1 MSLSSREKRGS
12 RRRLLVGA
20 VALGLGLICPTA
32 LDALAGSAARSLTE
46 NVVPPLPT
54 EAFRPSNARTIDGK
68 LIPSEQFFPSTRCA
82 GCHKDTHAAWSESL
96 HRNAAREPFYRESA
110 DILLRSRGIEYTRH
124 CEACHTPV
132 ALFAGAL
139 TTGSTEPRDSDDEGI
154 TCTVCHSIV
163 DATVDG
169 TGSYTIRRPALLMRP
184 DGTPVFGDMP
194 DKTILDNVPDHKRA
208 MMRPVLRSPE
218 FCATCHKVTLP
229 EDLNGYK
236 PLVGFSAY
244 DDWQKSGA
252 SHESITSFKRRP
264 ERVDCRGCHMPKVE
278 SLNDR
283 AAKNKVIA
291 SHRWLGANTAAP
303 TFYGQHEQVER
314 TKAFLSNDV
323 VGVDVFAARGD
334 AKGLFVGPLTQATEN
349 GVGFAP
355 GDEITVDVVV
365 ANRNAAHTFPPEV
378 RDLYEAWVEFEAVD
392 EAGRTVFQS
401 GYLKPDGMLDER
413 AHVYKSILLDATG
426 RPITRHQVWLT
437 TIKAYDNTIAPGQA
451 DVARYRFRVP
461 DGVAALE
468 LRARVKYRRF
478 NQEYTNYVLARRSA
492 TLVLPVVTM
501 AESSTVIRGGGAD
514 AQGAA
519 SDGAAARWNDYGIG
533 LLAQSQSSAAAD
545 AFRRAFEADP
555 TKADY
560 LINAAIAELRT
571 ERWGWERT
579 QQRKAGDL
587 LDRALA
593 VDPASV
599 RARFYRATV
608 MRAEGRVLEAAN
620 EMAAVA
626 REYPRDREVQR
637 QLGQTLAT
645 LGRRAEA
652 IEAFEA
658 IAKVDPT
665 DWGAYQFLA
674 SLYAS
679 EGRSEDAARAQAL
692 YRAWRDDPKADV
704 VAMRFY
710 AAHPQWADERT
721 STHAHGKAAPRRPV
735 LTGAKAAPVE

>member
-1 MSLSSREKRGS
+1 MIGY
-12 RRRLLVGA
+12 A
-20 VALGLGLICPTA
+20 T
-32 LDALAGSAARSLTE
+32 LDVSAGSPGRPLTE

-110 DILLRSRGIEYTRH
+110 DILLRTRGIEYTRH

-169 TGSYTIRRPALLMRP
+169 TGSYTIRRPALLVRA

-194 DKTILDNVPDHKRA
+194 DKAILANVPDHKRA
-208 MMRPVLRSPE
+208 MMRPLLKSPE

-264 ERVDCRGCHMPKVE
+264 ERVDCRGCHMPKVP
-278 SLNDR
+278 SYDDR
-283 AAKNKVIA
+283 AAKDKMIV
-291 SHRWLGANTAAP
+291 SHRWPGANTAAP
-303 TFYGQHEQVER
+303 LFYGQTEQVEM
-314 TKAFLSNDV
+314 TKAFLSKDV
-323 VGVDVFAARGD
+323 LGVDVIAARSD
-334 AKGLFVGPLTQATEN
+334 AKGLFVAPLEQTAEN
-349 GVGFAP
+349 AAMFAP
-355 GDEITVDVVV
+355 GDEITVDVVI

-401 GYLKPDGMLDER
+401 GYLKPDGMLDES

-451 DVARYRFRVP
+451 DVARYRFRIP
-461 DGVAALE
+461 DGAGALD
-468 LRARVKYRRF
+468 LRARVKYRRY
-478 NQEYTNYVLARRSA
+478 NQEYTNYVLMRRSA
-492 TLVLPVVTM
+492 SLVVPVVEM
-501 AESSTVIRGGGAD
+501 AQSSTRIVCRGEGSRPVE
-514 AQGAA
+514 AA
-519 SDGAAARWNDYGIG
+519 ATAARWNDYGIG

-579 QQRKAGDL
+579 QQRKAGEL
-587 LDRALA
+587 LDRALV

-608 MRAEGRVLEAAN
+608 MRAEGRVLESAN

-645 LGRRAEA
+645 LNRRPEA
-652 IEAFEA
+652 IAAFEA

-665 DWGAYQFLA
+665 DWGAYQFLS

-679 EGRSEDAARAQAL
+679 EGRDEDAARAQAL